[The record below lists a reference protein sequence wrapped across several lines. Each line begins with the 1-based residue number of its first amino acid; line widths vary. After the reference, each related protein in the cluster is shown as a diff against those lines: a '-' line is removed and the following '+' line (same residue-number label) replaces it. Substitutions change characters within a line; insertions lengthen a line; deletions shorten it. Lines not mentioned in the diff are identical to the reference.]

1 MADHSFTG
9 TLSVADKIGVG
20 TEEPIAQLHILSSTA
35 APSQA
40 FLESG
45 GALLKFSVD
54 ANGAAIGTDNAF
66 PLSIK
71 TDDIPRISIDKVGK
85 IVVSGA
91 LSVQN
96 TLTVSGNVG
105 IGTTQPLTEKLEV
118 AGKIKATELEASGTI
133 KAAIF
138 QGDGSA
144 LTGAIAIAFTHNL
157 TDGENIDVPPGF
169 TREECIFSVAIQ
181 SIDFYAI
188 LQLIQQEKNRP
199 FPKIPSE
206 RQENYCY
213 CRVDRQGTVSTFP
226 KQAIVATGTAIAKK
240 GGW

>member
-1 MADHSFTG
+1 M
-9 TLSVADKIGVG
+9 
-20 TEEPIAQLHILSSTA
+20 
-35 APSQA
+35 
-40 FLESG
+40 
-45 GALLKFSVD
+45 D
-54 ANGAAIGTDNAF
+54 ANGAAIGTDNDF

-71 TDDIPRISIDKVGK
+71 TGDMPRISIDKVGN
-85 IVVSGA
+85 INFSGA

-118 AGKIKATELEASGTI
+118 AGKIKTAELEASGTI
-133 KAAIF
+133 KAALF

-144 LTGAIAIAFTHNL
+144 LTGAIAIAVTPNL
-157 TDGENIDVPPGF
+157 TDGESIDVPPGF

-206 RQENYCY
+206 RQENHCY

-226 KQAIVATGTAIAKK
+226 QQAIVATGTAIAKK
-240 GGW
+240 GGWQFL